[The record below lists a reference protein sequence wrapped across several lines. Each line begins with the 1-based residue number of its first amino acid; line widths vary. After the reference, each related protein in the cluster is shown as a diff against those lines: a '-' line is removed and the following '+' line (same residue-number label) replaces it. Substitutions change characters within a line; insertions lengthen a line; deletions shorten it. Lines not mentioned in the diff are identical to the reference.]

1 MIRYIPALVYSNQA
15 VSGAL
20 ETVRGYS
27 HPGQGANWVVTR
39 RKAEGAGKVTLA
51 TGPSEKSPANL
62 MRHRALKTGPRQ
74 NPRLASL

>member
-27 HPGQGANWVVTR
+27 HRVRVLIGWCPGERQ
-39 RKAEGAGKVTLA
+39 KVL
-51 TGPSEKSPANL
+51 G
-62 MRHRALKTGPRQ
+62 
-74 NPRLASL
+74 RLH